1 MLGLIIILAIAYN
14 CARGIENG
22 MGEVSKQHKKR
33 TAKAAKKN
41 GRKMG
46 AKLAAGAA
54 TGATAIGSFCK
65 GFKRGWKREWPKARK
80 RAAEKFG
87 RREPQPAIGDDI
99 GSDGAPGRPVT
110 PRAVDHGTP
119 VPAATPPPVTTP
131 APTGPAP
138 HTHSPAKK
146 PADPSKADPDERKLA
161 PVTHLPTAKKQPTQG
176 ETPMALAQIQEITGV
191 DTLKAFAARTASEAN
206 VTAEEAGAIAQRAA
220 QELAAIEAAIEQA
233 TALEFDDDG
242 GTIPELSAMRDQAMA
257 ALTAAN
263 ALQAAE
269 VDKAAL
275 ASQTSKNIHDR
286 HTNIQEAVS
295 AQGGRMAKKEAY
307 TADA

>member
-1 MLGLIIILAIAYN
+1 MFGLIIILAIAYA

-22 MGEVSKQHKKR
+22 MDNVSKQHKKR
-33 TAKAAKKN
+33 TAKVAKKT
-41 GRKMG
+41 GRKTG
-46 AKLAAGAA
+46 AKVAAGAA
-54 TGATAIGSFCK
+54 TGATAVGSFCK

-87 RREPQPAIGDDI
+87 RREPEPAIGDDI
-99 GSDGAPGRPVT
+99 GSDGAPASPGT
-110 PRAVDHGTP
+110 PRAV
-119 VPAATPPPVTTP
+119 VPAATPPPVT
-131 APTGPAP
+131 APPPGRPKP
-138 HTHSPAKK
+138 HTHSPTKK
-146 PADPSKADPDERKLA
+146 PADPRKASPDERKLA
-161 PVTHLPTAKKQPTQG
+161 PVTNLPTAKKQPTQG
-176 ETPMALAQIQEITGV
+176 EHPMALAQIQEITGV